1 MKKDT
6 YVVQPI
12 IKDANKN
19 NPCILRFV
27 MSEKSTRID
36 FGYAAPW
43 IYKKGGWIRIAPY
56 SYLKIKD
63 STKKYLLLRTH
74 NIPISPDRHDFETIE
89 DWKVFSLYFEPLPLK
104 DCIVDLIEEENPT
117 KNDFNYYGILLEGVQ
132 NIVLAE

>member
-27 MSEKSTRID
+27 MSEKSTRLD

-132 NIVLAE
+132 YIVLAE